1 MSFLSPH
8 KLWRQDVA
16 LDVGTATT
24 RVAIG
29 MDRLIERP
37 SETAAKR
44 ALRGGVVVDG
54 DAAVAFL
61 KPLLAQVRVFGVVGP
76 RVLACA
82 PSDVKRNE
90 HELLIESI
98 VKAGA
103 SSVVVIPEPL
113 AAAVGAG
120 VDVSSPYPQMVIDIG
135 EGVSDCAIIQS
146 SKILATC
153 AVRFGCAGMRREI
166 VQTAERNGISAI
178 TDGEAEELLRS
189 HGVAVSSSDS
199 LDSGGR
205 AHPAAAVEPVMEEI
219 LATIDSFLRDL
230 PHSLGCEIID
240 SGIWL
245 SGGGA
250 LIPGIRERLEE
261 HTGITVRTVGN
272 PLFAVIEGARVIL
285 PVVTALNQWRRC
297 SP

>member
-1 MSFLSPH
+1 MSLLSSH
-8 KLWRQDVA
+8 KFWRQDVA

-29 MDRLIERP
+29 MHRLIEQS
-37 SETAAKR
+37 SETAVKR

-61 KPLLAQVRVFGVVGP
+61 KPLLAQVRAFGVVGP

-82 PSDVKRNE
+82 PSDVKPNE
-90 HELLIESI
+90 RELLMESLL
-98 VKAGA
+98 KAGA

-120 VDVSSPYPQMVIDIG
+120 IDVSSPYAQMVIDIG

-146 SKILATC
+146 SKILVTR
-153 AVRFGCAGMRREI
+153 AVRIGCATMRREI
-166 VQTAERNGISAI
+166 VRELERSGNK
-178 TDGEAEELLRS
+178 TVNDEEAEEILQTY
-189 HGVAVSSSDS
+189 GVAVFDSDHS
-199 LDSGGR
+199 AFGR
-205 AHPAAAVEPVMEEI
+205 MQSASAVVPVVEEI
-219 LATIDSFLRDL
+219 LAVIDSFVLDL
-230 PHSLGCEIID
+230 PHILGCEIID

-250 LIPGIRERLEE
+250 LIPGIRERIEE
-261 HTGITVRTVGN
+261 RTGINVRIVGK

-285 PVVTALNQWRRC
+285 PVVAALNQWR
-297 SP
+297 

>member
-8 KLWRQDVA
+8 KFWRQDVA

-24 RVAIG
+24 RAAIG
-29 MDRLIERP
+29 IHRLIEQP
-37 SETAAKR
+37 SETASKR
-44 ALRGGVVVDG
+44 ALRGGVVVDV
-54 DAAVAFL
+54 ATAVAFL
-61 KPLLAQVRVFGVVGP
+61 KPLLAKVRAFGCVRP
-76 RVLACA
+76 CVLACT
-82 PSDVKRNE
+82 PSDAKCNE
-90 HELLIESI
+90 RELLIESI

-120 VDVSSPYPQMVIDIG
+120 IDVSSPYAQMVIDIG

-153 AVRFGCAGMRREI
+153 AVRTGCAKMRREI
-166 VQTAERNGISAI
+166 VRTAEQKNGITAI
-178 TDGEAEELLRS
+178 TDEKAEEILRS
-189 HGVAVSSSDS
+189 QGVALSGSAS
-199 LDSGGR
+199 LDSIRRG
-205 AHPAAAVEPVMEEI
+205 HPTAAVEPVVEEI
-219 LATIDSFLRDL
+219 VDTIDAFLRDL
-230 PHSLGCEIID
+230 PHTLGCEIID

-250 LIPGIRERLEE
+250 LVPGIRERLEE
-261 HTGITVRTVGN
+261 RTGINVRIVGN

-285 PVVTALNQWRRC
+285 PVVTALNQWR
-297 SP
+297 

>member
-1 MSFLSPH
+1 MSLLSSH
-8 KLWRQDVA
+8 KFWRQDVA

-29 MDRLIERP
+29 IHRLIEQP
-37 SETAAKR
+37 SETAVKR

-61 KPLLAQVRVFGVVGP
+61 KPLLAQVRAFGVVGP

-82 PSDVKRNE
+82 PSDVKPNE
-90 HELLIESI
+90 RELLVESI
-98 VKAGA
+98 LKAGA

-120 VDVSSPYPQMVIDIG
+120 IDVSSPYAQMVIDIG

-146 SKILATC
+146 SKILATR
-153 AVRFGCAGMRREI
+153 AIRIGCATMRREI
-166 VQTAERNGISAI
+166 VCEMERSGNKAVNEE
-178 TDGEAEELLRS
+178 EAEEILRT
-189 HGVAVSSSDS
+189 HGDS
-199 LDSGGR
+199 
-205 AHPAAAVEPVMEEI
+205 AVEPVVEEI
-219 LATIDSFLRDL
+219 LAAIDSFVLDL
-230 PHSLGCEIID
+230 PHTLGCEIID

-250 LIPGIRERLEE
+250 LLPGIRERIEE
-261 HTGITVRTVGN
+261 RTGINVRVVGK
-272 PLFAVIEGARVIL
+272 PFLAVIEGARVIL
-285 PVVTALNQWRRC
+285 PVVTALNQWR
-297 SP
+297 

>member
-1 MSFLSPH
+1 MSLLSSH
-8 KLWRQDVA
+8 RLWRQDVA

-29 MDRLIERP
+29 MHRLIEHP
-37 SETAAKR
+37 SETIVKR

-82 PSDVKRNE
+82 PSDVKRSE
-90 HELLIESI
+90 RELLIESI

-120 VDVSSPYPQMVIDIG
+120 TDVSSPYAQMIIDIG

-146 SKILATC
+146 SKIMATC
-153 AVRFGCAGMRREI
+153 AVRTGCARMRREI
-166 VQTAERNGISAI
+166 VQSAERNDLAAL
-178 TDGEAEELLRS
+178 TDGEAEEILRS
-189 HGVAVSSSDS
+189 RGVAVSACNS
-199 LDSGGR
+199 LDASGR
-205 AHPAAAVEPVMEEI
+205 AHPAAAVEPVVEEI
-219 LATIDSFLRDL
+219 LATIDSFLRGL

-261 HTGITVRTVGN
+261 RTGISVRIAGN

-285 PVVTALNQWRRC
+285 PVVAALNQWR
-297 SP
+297 

>member
-1 MSFLSPH
+1 M
-8 KLWRQDVA
+8 
-16 LDVGTATT
+16 GTAAT

-29 MDRLIERP
+29 THRLIEQP
-37 SETAAKR
+37 SETAVKR

-61 KPLLAQVRVFGVVGP
+61 KPLLSQVRVFGVVGP

-90 HELLIESI
+90 RELLITSI

-120 VDVSSPYPQMVIDIG
+120 IDVSSPYAQMVIDIG

-146 SKILATC
+146 SKILATR
-153 AVRFGCAGMRREI
+153 AVRIGCAGMRRAI
-166 VQTAERNGISAI
+166 MHAAERNGDTTI
-178 TDGEAEELLRS
+178 TYKEAEQILRTC
-189 HGVAVSSSDS
+189 GVAPSVSVIPASHDWSPLSS
-199 LDSGGR
+199 
-205 AHPAAAVEPVMEEI
+205 AVELQSKTV
-219 LATIDSFLRDL
+219 LDTIDSFLREL
-230 PHSLGCEIID
+230 PPNLGCEVID
-240 SGIWL
+240 SGILL

-261 HTGITVRTVGN
+261 RTGITVKAADN
-272 PLFAVIEGARVIL
+272 PLGAVIEGARGIL
-285 PVVTALNQWRRC
+285 PVVTALNQWR
-297 SP
+297 

>member
-1 MSFLSPH
+1 MPLLPSH
-8 KLWRQDVA
+8 KFWRQDVA

-29 MDRLIERP
+29 LHRLIEQP
-37 SETAAKR
+37 SETIVKR

-82 PSDVKRNE
+82 PSDVKRSE
-90 HELLIESI
+90 RELLIESI

-120 VDVSSPYPQMVIDIG
+120 TDVSSPYAQMVIDIG

-153 AVRFGCAGMRREI
+153 AVRIGCAVMRRAI
-166 VQTAERNGISAI
+166 VQSAERNGISAI
-178 TDGEAEELLRS
+178 SDGEANEILGTL
-189 HGVAVSSSDS
+189 GVAVSSSASRDTI
-199 LDSGGR
+199 R
-205 AHPAAAVEPVMEEI
+205 QVHPAATVEPVVEEI

-250 LIPGIRERLEE
+250 LIPGMRERLEE
-261 HTGITVRTVGN
+261 CTGINVRTADN

-285 PVVTALNQWRRC
+285 PVVAALNQWR
-297 SP
+297 

>member
-1 MSFLSPH
+1 MSLLPSH
-8 KLWRQDVA
+8 KFWRQDVA
-16 LDVGTATT
+16 LDVGTAIT

-29 MDRLIERP
+29 EHRLNEQP
-37 SETAAKR
+37 SESIVKR

-54 DAAVAFL
+54 EAAVAFL
-61 KPLLAQVRVFGVVGP
+61 KPLLTQLRVFGVVGP

-90 HELLIESI
+90 RELLIECI

-120 VDVSSPYPQMVIDIG
+120 ADVSSPYAQMIIDIG

-146 SKILATC
+146 SKILETC
-153 AVRFGCAGMRREI
+153 AVRSGCARMRREL
-166 VQTAERNGISAI
+166 VKAAERNGSAI
-178 TDGEAEELLRS
+178 SDGEAENILRFN
-189 HGVAVSSSDS
+189 GVAVTSSASIDTVEQ
-199 LDSGGR
+199 
-205 AHPAAAVEPVMEEI
+205 AHPAAAVEPVVEEI
-219 LATIDSFLRDL
+219 LGVIDTFMRNL
-230 PHSLGCEIID
+230 PHRLGCEIID

-261 HTGITVRTVGN
+261 RTGISTRTVGN

-285 PVVTALNQWRRC
+285 PVVTALNQWR
-297 SP
+297 

>member
-1 MSFLSPH
+1 MSLISSH
-8 KLWRQDVA
+8 KFWRQDVA

-37 SETAAKR
+37 SETAVKR

-82 PSDVKRNE
+82 PSDIKPNE
-90 HELLIESI
+90 RELLIGSI
-98 VKAGA
+98 IKAGA

-120 VDVSSPYPQMVIDIG
+120 IDVSSPYAQMVIDIG
-135 EGVSDCAIIQS
+135 EGVSDCAVIQS
-146 SKILATC
+146 SKILATR
-153 AVRFGCAGMRREI
+153 AVRIGCAAMRREI
-166 VQTAERNGISAI
+166 VREEERRRNKPV
-178 TDGEAEELLRS
+178 TDKEAEKILRTR
-189 HGVAVSSSDS
+189 GVALSASDRPAVSVQAGSVS
-199 LDSGGR
+199 
-205 AHPAAAVEPVMEEI
+205 AVKPVVEEI
-219 LATIDSFLRDL
+219 CGAINSFLLDL
-230 PHSLGCEIID
+230 PHILGCEIID

-250 LIPGIRERLEE
+250 LVPGIRERLEE
-261 HTGITVRTVGN
+261 RTGINVKIVRN
-272 PLFAVIEGARVIL
+272 PLYAVIEGARVIL
-285 PVVTALNQWRRC
+285 PVVTALNQWR
-297 SP
+297 

>member
-1 MSFLSPH
+1 MTLLSSH

-24 RVAIG
+24 RVSIG
-29 MDRLIERP
+29 LQRLIEHP
-37 SETAAKR
+37 SITIVKR
-44 ALRGGVVVDG
+44 ELRGGVVVDG
-54 DAAVAFL
+54 EAAVAFL

-82 PSDVKRNE
+82 PSDVKRSE
-90 HELLIESI
+90 RELLIESI

-120 VDVSSPYPQMVIDIG
+120 TDVSSPYAQMIIDIS

-153 AVRFGCAGMRREI
+153 AVRIGCARMRREI
-166 VQTAERNGISAI
+166 VQTAEAS
-178 TDGEAEELLRS
+178 TDEEAEEILRS
-189 HGVAVSSSDS
+189 HGVAVSASGS
-199 LDSGGR
+199 LDPGGR
-205 AHPAAAVEPVMEEI
+205 AHPAAAVEPVVEEI
-219 LATIDSFLRDL
+219 LGTIDTFLRDL

-245 SGGGA
+245 SGGG
-250 LIPGIRERLEE
+250 R
-261 HTGITVRTVGN
+261 
-272 PLFAVIEGARVIL
+272 
-285 PVVTALNQWRRC
+285 
-297 SP
+297 

>member
-1 MSFLSPH
+1 MPLLSSH
-8 KLWRQDVA
+8 KFWRQDVA

-29 MDRLIERP
+29 LHRLIEHP
-37 SETAAKR
+37 SETIVKR

-61 KPLLAQVRVFGVVGP
+61 KPLLSQVRVFGVVGP

-82 PSDVKRNE
+82 PSDVKRSE
-90 HELLIESI
+90 RELLIESI

-120 VDVSSPYPQMVIDIG
+120 TDVSSPYAQMIIDIG

-153 AVRFGCAGMRREI
+153 AVRIGCARMRREI
-166 VQTAERNGISAI
+166 VQSAERNGFAAI
-178 TDGEAEELLRS
+178 TDEEAEEILRS
-189 HGVAVSSSDS
+189 HGVAVSAPNS
-199 LDSGGR
+199 LDSSGR
-205 AHPAAAVEPVMEEI
+205 VNPAAAVEPVVEEI
-219 LATIDSFLRDL
+219 LTTIDSFLRGL

-261 HTGITVRTVGN
+261 RTGISVRIAGN

-285 PVVTALNQWRRC
+285 PVVAALNQWR
-297 SP
+297 

>member
-1 MSFLSPH
+1 MPLLPSH
-8 KLWRQDVA
+8 KFWRQDVA

-29 MDRLIERP
+29 EHRLIEHP
-37 SETAAKR
+37 SETIVKS
-44 ALRGGVVVDG
+44 ALHGGVVVDG

-61 KPLLAQVRVFGVVGP
+61 EPLLTQVRVFGVVGP

-82 PSDVKRNE
+82 PSDVKRSE
-90 HELLIESI
+90 RKLLIESI

-113 AAAVGAG
+113 AAAVGG
-120 VDVSSPYPQMVIDIG
+120 GTDVSSPYAQMIIDIG
-135 EGVSDCAIIQS
+135 EGVSDCAVIQS

-153 AVRFGCAGMRREI
+153 AVRIGCARMRREI
-166 VQTAERNGISAI
+166 VLSAERNGIAAI
-178 TDGEAEELLRS
+178 TDGEAEEILRS
-189 HGVAVSSSDS
+189 HGIAVSASNS
-199 LDSGGR
+199 LDSSGR
-205 AHPAAAVEPVMEEI
+205 VHLAAAMEPVVEEI
-219 LATIDSFLRDL
+219 LGAIDSFLRNL

-250 LIPGIRERLEE
+250 LVPGIRERLEE
-261 HTGITVRTVGN
+261 RTGISVRIAGN

-285 PVVTALNQWRRC
+285 PVVAALNQWR
-297 SP
+297 

>member
-1 MSFLSPH
+1 MPLLSSH
-8 KLWRQDVA
+8 KFWRQDVA

-29 MDRLIERP
+29 IHRLIEHP
-37 SETAAKR
+37 SETIVKR

-54 DAAVAFL
+54 EAAVAFL

-82 PSDVKRNE
+82 PSDVKRSE
-90 HELLIESI
+90 RKLLIESI

-113 AAAVGAG
+113 AAAVGG
-120 VDVSSPYPQMVIDIG
+120 GTDVSSPYAQMIIDIG
-135 EGVSDCAIIQS
+135 EGVSDCAVIKS

-153 AVRFGCAGMRREI
+153 AVRIGCARMRREI
-166 VQTAERNGISAI
+166 VQTAERNGSAI
-178 TDGEAEELLRS
+178 SDEEAEDLLRS
-189 HGVAVSSSDS
+189 HGVAVTGSGS
-199 LDSGGR
+199 LDTVGR
-205 AHPAAAVEPVMEEI
+205 SHLAAAVEPVVEEI
-219 LATIDSFLRDL
+219 LGTIDTFLRDL

-250 LIPGIRERLEE
+250 LVPGIRERLEE
-261 HTGITVRTVGN
+261 RTGISVRIVGN

-285 PVVTALNQWRRC
+285 PVVAALNQWR
-297 SP
+297 

>member
-1 MSFLSPH
+1 MLLLPSH
-8 KLWRQDVA
+8 KFWRQDVA

-29 MDRLIERP
+29 EHRLIEQP
-37 SETAAKR
+37 SETIVKR

-61 KPLLAQVRVFGVVGP
+61 KPLLTQVRVFGVVGP

-82 PSDVKRNE
+82 PSDVKLNE
-90 HELLIESI
+90 RQLLIESI

-120 VDVSSPYPQMVIDIG
+120 TDVSSPYAQMVIDIG
-135 EGVSDCAIIQS
+135 EGVSDCAVIQS

-153 AVRFGCAGMRREI
+153 AVRSGCARMRREI
-166 VQTAERNGISAI
+166 VQTAERNDSAI
-178 TDGEAEELLRS
+178 SDGDAEALLRS
-189 HGVAVSSSDS
+189 HGVAVTGSSSLGS
-199 LDSGGR
+199 VGG
-205 AHPAAAVEPVMEEI
+205 AFPSAAVEPVVEEI
-219 LATIDSFLRDL
+219 LGTIDMFLRDL

-250 LIPGIRERLEE
+250 LIPGIRERFEE
-261 HTGITVRTVGN
+261 RTGISVRTVGN
-272 PLFAVIEGARVIL
+272 PLLAVIEGARIIL
-285 PVVTALNQWRRC
+285 PVVTALNQWR
-297 SP
+297 

>member
-1 MSFLSPH
+1 MSILSSH
-8 KLWRQDVA
+8 KIWRQDVA

-29 MDRLIERP
+29 MHRLIEQP
-37 SETAAKR
+37 SETAVKR

-61 KPLLAQVRVFGVVGP
+61 KPLLAQVRVFGVLGP

-82 PSDVKRNE
+82 PSDVKLNE
-90 HELLIESI
+90 RELLIESI

-120 VDVSSPYPQMVIDIG
+120 LDVSSPYARMVIDIG
-135 EGVSDCAIIQS
+135 EGVTDCAIIQS
-146 SKILATC
+146 SKILTTC
-153 AVRFGCAGMRREI
+153 AVRIGCARMRREI
-166 VQTAERNGISAI
+166 VQAAERSGNRAI
-178 TDGEAEELLRS
+178 TAKEAEVTLRS
-189 HGVAVSSSDS
+189 CGVAPS
-199 LDSGGR
+199 LS
-205 AHPAAAVEPVMEEI
+205 AVTAICEQAQPASAVEPIVQQV
-219 LATIDSFLRDL
+219 LDTIESFLL
-230 PHSLGCEIID
+230 HIPHTLGCEIID
-240 SGIWL
+240 NGIWL

-261 HTGITVRTVGN
+261 RLCINVRIAGK
-272 PLFAVIEGARVIL
+272 PLHAVIEGARVIL
-285 PVVTALNQWRRC
+285 PVVTALNQWR
-297 SP
+297 